1 MDDIHIIPI
10 QQSYIGKTYVFRV
23 ELAEHSNGRWHA
35 SVPILACAIWASTK
49 HEALDLI
56 RNAAQAYVEGRLI
69 RGWPVP
75 YDIETVD
82 APVVAVSV

>member
-1 MDDIHIIPI
+1 MHKSTPG
-10 QQSYIGKTYVFRV
+10 YWH
-23 ELAEHSNGRWHA
+23 ANGRWHA
-35 SVPILACAIWASTK
+35 SIPVLTCALWASTK

-56 RNAAQAYVEGRLI
+56 RDAAQAYVEGRLA